1 LTLLAGEYL
10 SNPSIRALIIIVM
23 NRLPTREE
31 QELNLARYTS
41 ATLGMLGM
49 AAITL
54 LQALHN
60 KNLVIVAE
68 ICMPAEL
75 GVAGVF
81 GKLALNNASALISQ
95 PVPGMYEPTL
105 RPEKTPDTQM
115 LAKQIGLD
123 G

>member
-1 LTLLAGEYL
+1 
-10 SNPSIRALIIIVM
+10 M

-31 QELNLARYTS
+31 HELNLARYTS
-41 ATLGMLGM
+41 STLGMLGM
-49 AAITL
+49 ASITL

-75 GVAGVF
+75 GAAGVF
-81 GKLALNNASALISQ
+81 GKLALNNARALINQ

-105 RPEKTPDTQM
+105 RPEEVPDTQM